1 MDPVFK
7 SISNLNKH
15 FKSTKYLLFCAAVS
29 CISEYRFINLLEFYL
44 LIFSYIFENIQSRYT
59 TRRIIDAKD
68 NFNLKKN
75 SFLFKEYNFI
85 SVRIS
90 LSIAKSWSFHI
101 DAFVQITILS
111 NY

>member
-1 MDPVFK
+1 MDPIFK

-15 FKSTKYLLFCAAVS
+15 LKSTKYLPFCAAVS
-29 CISEYRFINLLEFYL
+29 CISEYRFIHLLEFCL
-44 LIFSYIFENIQSRYT
+44 LIFSYIFENMQSRHAS
-59 TRRIIDAKD
+59 RRIINAKY

-90 LSIAKSWSFHI
+90 QSIAKC
-101 DAFVQITILS
+101 
-111 NY
+111 